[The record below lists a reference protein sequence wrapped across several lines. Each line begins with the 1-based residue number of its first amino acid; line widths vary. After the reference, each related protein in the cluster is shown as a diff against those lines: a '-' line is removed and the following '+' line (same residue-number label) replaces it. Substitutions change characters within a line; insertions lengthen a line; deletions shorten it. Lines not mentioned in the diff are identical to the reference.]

1 MIWDDEIEGEELE
14 QYLAYCRF
22 EWLWPQHDSFCSTP
36 PTLDDGGQT
45 PVYL

>member
-22 EWLWPQHDSFCSTP
+22 ESYWPP
-36 PTLDDGGQT
+36 
-45 PVYL
+45 